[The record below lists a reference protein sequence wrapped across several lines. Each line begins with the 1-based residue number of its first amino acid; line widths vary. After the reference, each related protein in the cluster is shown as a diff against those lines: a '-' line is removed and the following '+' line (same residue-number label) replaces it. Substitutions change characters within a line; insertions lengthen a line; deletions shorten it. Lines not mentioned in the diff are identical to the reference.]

1 MYAVVRTY
9 EDEAPDLIEQLRVRG
24 DGFREV
30 LRGIDGF
37 VAYYVID
44 AGPGRV
50 TTVSVFSDRAGAEE
64 STRAG
69 RKFVGDNLAG
79 WVPNPP
85 TVVQGEVAIDVF
97 P

>member
-9 EDEAPDLIEQLRVRG
+9 EDEDPDVIEQIRARG

-37 VAYYVID
+37 VAYYLID
-44 AGPGRV
+44 AGSGRI

-64 STRAG
+64 SSRAAG
-69 RKFVGDNLAG
+69 KFVEDNLAQ

-85 TVVQGEVAIDVF
+85 TVIQGEVALDA
-97 P
+97 

>member
-9 EDEAPDLIEQLRVRG
+9 EDEAPDVVEQIRARG

-37 VAYYVID
+37 VAYYLID

-50 TTVSVFSDRAGAEE
+50 TTVGVFADRAGAEE

-69 RKFVGDNLAG
+69 AKFVGEHLAG

-85 TVVQGEVAIDVF
+85 TVVHGEVALDAV